1 MPFTKSVAVFA
12 AVLAIMSSA
21 VLGEPQRAPEQQP
34 TSDRV
39 MLILRGIP
47 NEEYPRGV
55 LDDEAALEYARR
67 AGFRGEVLD
76 MPADYGANSA
86 QIKTALERIR
96 HDETVAG
103 IYGFSGGGYNARVI
117 WDQLS
122 AAERERIRR
131 IVVVGSPGIEESQ
144 FSGKPDVLIKPDP
157 PEGHMAGPKALLESL
172 GP

>member
-1 MPFTKSVAVFA
+1 MLFSKSLAVLA

-21 VLGEPQRAPEQQP
+21 VLGGPPGGPEQQP

-47 NEEYPRGV
+47 NEEYPRGA
-55 LDDEAALEYARR
+55 LDDEAAVEYAHR

-76 MPADYGANSA
+76 LPADYGASSA
-86 QIKTALERIR
+86 QIRAALERIR

-122 AAERERIRR
+122 AAERERIRK
-131 IVVVGSPGIEESQ
+131 IVVVGSPGVEESQ
-144 FSGKPDVLIKPDP
+144 FAGRPDVLIKPDP
-157 PEGHMAGPKALLESL
+157 PEGHMAGPKALLESI